1 MPTSKNKMP
10 SRFFCHPT
18 HSFSLGLKNNLRKA
32 APTQPKIKTLIMSEV
47 VRNFLLK
54 IIIQK
59 PLPTSTRPITRKIT
73 EVTTVYFL
81 QLDLWEFPPGRGV
94 DDARRFIDRD
104 VGELAELV
112 RNELVQEF
120 AVFVEDEDP
129 VVFRIENVDVR
140 SFRGDKHLGRV

>member
-1 MPTSKNKMP
+1 MPTIKNKMP

-32 APTQPKIKTLIMSEV
+32 VPTQPKIKTLIMSEV

-73 EVTTVYFL
+73 EVTIVYCL
-81 QLDLWEFPPGRGV
+81 QLDLQEFRARGGV
-94 DDARRFIDRD
+94 DDAR
-104 VGELAELV
+104 G
-112 RNELVQEF
+112 
-120 AVFVEDEDP
+120 FV
-129 VVFRIENVDVR
+129 N
-140 SFRGDKHLGRV
+140 